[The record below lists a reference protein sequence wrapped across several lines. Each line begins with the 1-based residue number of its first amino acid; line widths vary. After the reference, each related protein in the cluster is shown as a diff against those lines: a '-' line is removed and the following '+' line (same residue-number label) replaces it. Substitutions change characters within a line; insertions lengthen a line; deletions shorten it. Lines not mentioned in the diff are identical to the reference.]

1 MLRKATVLIALL
13 AATTAVAACG
23 GSSPTTTAT
32 TTASTSGHQGEALKL
47 AECMRT
53 HGVPDFPDPTG
64 GGGFGIQASANG
76 STASITVDGH
86 ALNVSGPAFRTAMN
100 ECAKYQPHG
109 PAISGAQLAQIK
121 RGALR
126 MAACMRTH
134 GVPNFPDPK
143 VTTGPGGQ
151 GIAVSIGGGTGSAG
165 GNSGSGGSGGSGGG
179 GKLSPQS
186 PAFQNAQKICQR
198 FMAVG
203 PKAQKAAK

>member
-1 MLRKATVLIALL
+1 MFRKAGVLAALL
-13 AATTAVAACG
+13 ATTTTLAACG
-23 GSSPTTTAT
+23 GSSPTKT
-32 TTASTSGHQGEALKL
+32 TTASTASHKSEALKL

-76 STASITVDGH
+76 SNASITVDGH
-86 ALNVSGPAFRTAMN
+86 ALNVGGPAFRTAMN

-109 PAISGAQLAQIK
+109 PAISGGQLAQIK
-121 RGALR
+121 QGALK

-143 VTTGPGGQ
+143 ITTGPGGQ
-151 GIAVSIGGGTGSAG
+151 GIAVSIGGG
-165 GNSGSGGSGGSGGG
+165 GGSGGG
-179 GKLSPQS
+179 GSGGGGGKLGPQS
-186 PAFQNAQKICQR
+186 PAFLNAQKICQR

-203 PKAQKAAK
+203 PKAQKVAK